1 MSSRLPPLHCV
12 SPMSQGWGEG
22 GVQTRARKPSQDAG
36 ALELW
41 MPDAGCQCHGFLE
54 KRLLVSLALTPA
66 QTIRPGQLQSRRAAR
81 ASWGW
86 KEQSFSYLN

>member
-66 QTIRPGQLQSRRAAR
+66 QTIRPGQLQSGRAAR

>member
-1 MSSRLPPLHCV
+1 
-12 SPMSQGWGEG
+12 MSQGWGEG
-22 GVQTRARKPSQDAG
+22 GIQTRARKPSQDAG

-66 QTIRPGQLQSRRAAR
+66 QTIRPGQLQSGRAAR